1 MHGEC
6 ANMAGRIPFAE
17 VISGQ
22 FCFQKLELHESLL
35 FLITYSPKLNH
46 VPEFFTDSLS
56 YFE

>member
-1 MHGEC
+1 
-6 ANMAGRIPFAE
+6 MAGRIPFAE